1 MRDVNRTYKDSLFRD
16 IFNHANRLPD
26 IYEALI
32 GGKVTPEDIV
42 LATINETL
50 FTGIHNDVSFIA
62 RNQYVLLTE
71 HQSTINKNMPLR
83 LLMYLAEIYRRY
95 VDQDAIYKKNLI
107 PLPAPKFYV
116 FYNGEAEMPDRWE
129 LRLSDAFEGRKGD
142 MDLIVEVLNINDA
155 PHRPLLDRCHALKS
169 YSIFVA
175 KVREHV
181 KNGSTLEAAV
191 GDAVQYCIANDYL
204 KEYFRQKQQEE
215 VFDMLNFVWD
225 QERALEVRAEEAR
238 EDGIREGLAQGLSQ
252 GLSQGVFETTSS
264 AIRSMMKNLGLSMEK
279 AMDVLQIPADERAK
293 YAALVKG

>member
-32 GGKVTPEDIV
+32 GGKAAPEDIV

-50 FTGIHNDVSFIA
+50 FTGIHNDVSFIV

-107 PLPAPKFYV
+107 LLPAPKFYV

-129 LRLSDAFEGRKGD
+129 MRLSDAFNGRKGD

-155 PHRPLLDRCHALKS
+155 PHRPLLEKCHTLKS
-169 YSIFVA
+169 YSVFVA

-181 KNGSTLEAAV
+181 KNGGTLEAAV
-191 GDAVQYCIANDYL
+191 GEAVRYCIANDYL
-204 KEYFRQKQQEE
+204 EEYFRQKQQEE
-215 VFDMLNFVWD
+215 VFDMLNFAWD

-238 EDGIREGLAQGLSQ
+238 EDGIKEGLSR
-252 GLSQGVFETTSS
+252 GLSQGVLETTLS
-264 AIRSMMKNLGLSMEK
+264 AIRNMMENLGIPMEK
-279 AMDVLQIPADERAK
+279 AMDVLQIPPAERAK
-293 YAALVKG
+293 YAALVKGC

>member
-1 MRDVNRTYKDSLFRD
+1 MRTAKRVYKDSLFRD

-32 GGKVTPEDIV
+32 GDRVTPKDIT

-50 FTGIHNDVSFIA
+50 FTGIKNDISFIV

-71 HQSTINKNMPLR
+71 HQSTVNKNMPLR

-142 MDLIVEVLNINDA
+142 LDLIVEVLNINDA